1 MRFFTVYG
9 PFGRPDMAP
18 MIFTDAIVNK
28 KTLKIF
34 NYGNMSRSFTFID
47 DVINILIKLIQKPA
61 KSDKSFDSKKPNS
74 SSSWCPHRILN
85 IGNNNS
91 VGLLDFIDAL
101 EKELGMEGIK
111 DLRSLQKG
119 DVINTLS
126 DNTIIDKWLGTY
138 PKTSLSV
145 GIKKFVNWYTDYYK

>member
-1 MRFFTVYG
+1 
-9 PFGRPDMAP
+9 MAP
-18 MIFTDAIVNK
+18 MIFADAIFNK

-47 DVINILIKLIQKPA
+47 DVINIVIKLIQKPA
-61 KSDKSFDSKKPNS
+61 EADMSFDLNKPNS

-91 VGLLDFIDAL
+91 VGLLDFVNAL
-101 EKELGMEGIK
+101 ERELGIEAIK
-111 DLRSLQKG
+111 DFESLQKG

-126 DNTIIDKWLGTY
+126 DNSIMDKWIGTY
-138 PKTSLSV
+138 PKTSLSI
-145 GIKKFVNWYTDYYK
+145 GIRKFINWYTNYYK